1 MALRGIDNRDKPA
14 HVACYTQYRVALRLR
29 VSRVRNK
36 DAAARKSLETEEAQF
51 IQRERRMCVDG
62 GPQGLEWLVNDLASP
77 RKSVRLLDK

>member
-51 IQRERRMCVDG
+51 IQRERRMCVFQLAD
-62 GPQGLEWLVNDLASP
+62 NDRITHP
-77 RKSVRLLDK
+77 GKKWWREF

>member
-36 DAAARKSLETEEAQF
+36 DAAARKSLETEE
-51 IQRERRMCVDG
+51 EDVCG
-62 GPQGLEWLVNDLASP
+62 WWSPGLGVAG
-77 RKSVRLLDK
+77 K